1 MVILAVYSSY
11 YPTPGVCC
19 SKRGPSPSQDE
30 GRLNLSNVDEYVD
43 RSSSYVLE
51 FFQVFTTTGRRI
63 PTLRLVR
70 SFHLVSADLQIEGL
84 GETVAQG

>member
-1 MVILAVYSSY
+1 MY
-11 YPTPGVCC
+11 YRPPGVCR
-19 SKRGPSPSQDE
+19 SKRGPSPRQDE
-30 GRLNLSNVDEYVD
+30 GRLNLSNVDEYVY